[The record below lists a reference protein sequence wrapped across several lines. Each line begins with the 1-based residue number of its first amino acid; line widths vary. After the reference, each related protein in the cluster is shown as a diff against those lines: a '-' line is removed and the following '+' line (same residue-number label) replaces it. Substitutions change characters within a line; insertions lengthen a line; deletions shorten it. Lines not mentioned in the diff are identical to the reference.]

1 MVQERTLAYKE
12 QQRLIA
18 LADRETADD
27 RANDAAR
34 ELETTVVPPPPPV
47 RVFQAPRRVPA
58 ENTLW

>member
-34 ELETTVVPPPPPV
+34 ELETTEVPPPPWESV
-47 RVFQAPRRVPA
+47 SST
-58 ENTLW
+58 EKSTG